1 MMYYSVCLVHR
12 ILNQKYPLSPTFEQT
27 WMLIVADSEEDAKQK
42 TSVAG
47 MEKEETFYNQKGDE
61 IHWYF
66 EGYQYLQQ
74 LEITQNGA
82 EIFSQLKEPE
92 KEDLFLRAVQP
103 LDNQNTPYYS
113 LISAN

>member
-66 EGYQYLQQ
+66 DCMVVARPARINPPFQAL
-74 LEITQNGA
+74 
-82 EIFSQLKEPE
+82 
-92 KEDLFLRAVQP
+92 
-103 LDNQNTPYYS
+103 
-113 LISAN
+113 